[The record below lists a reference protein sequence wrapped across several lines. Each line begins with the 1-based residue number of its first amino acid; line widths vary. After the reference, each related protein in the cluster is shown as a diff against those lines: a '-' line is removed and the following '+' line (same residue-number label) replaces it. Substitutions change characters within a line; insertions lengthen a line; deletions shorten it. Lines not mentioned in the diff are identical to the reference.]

1 MAALNRQY
9 SVTIFITKNASQI
22 RRKSY
27 KLGIEFEDAKQN
39 FALFILE
46 NAHKYDPARGSFEAF
61 VFGSMEKIMRRQ
73 TTDALLF
80 ASSIEDQGDA
90 ETFLSEH
97 LASESLWEDHLNQL
111 QPTFPNIP
119 GVTAL
124 LTLAESISGKS
135 SSELSAIWGV
145 TKRRVNQILKRARDD
160 AQALALSDKNKAANG

>member
-22 RRKSY
+22 RRKTY
-27 KLGIEFEDAKQN
+27 KLGIEIEDAKQD

-80 ASSIEDQGDA
+80 ASSLDDQDDA
-90 ETFLSEH
+90 EAFLSKH
-97 LASESLWEDHLNQL
+97 LVGASIWEDDSSQL
-111 QPTFPNIP
+111 QPTFSNIP
-119 GVTAL
+119 AATAL